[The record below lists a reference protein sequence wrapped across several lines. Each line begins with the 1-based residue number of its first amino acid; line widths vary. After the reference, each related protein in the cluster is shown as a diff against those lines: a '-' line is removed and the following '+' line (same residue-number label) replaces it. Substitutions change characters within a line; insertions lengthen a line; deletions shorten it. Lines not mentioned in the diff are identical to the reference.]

1 MVKNRDIILGI
12 MAVCLAILLPD
23 LSLATIY
30 SYVDQDG
37 AVHFTNVPN
46 DSKYR
51 PWSRTRSRLKG
62 AANPYQ
68 YDPYIRDAA
77 RLYEVDPLLVK
88 AVIKAESDFDC
99 YAISKKGAKGLMQ
112 LMPETM
118 LDMNVADP
126 FDPEANILGGTC
138 YLRKLL
144 DLFKGDIQMS
154 LAAYNAGPNRVK
166 ELGRIP
172 RISETK
178 KYIRNVL
185 ANYKHYKNGSSPSKK
200 WVKVAYE

>member
-1 MVKNRDIILGI
+1 MVKNRRVIFYITAL
-12 MAVCLAILLPD
+12 CLAVLLPD

-51 PWSRTRSRLKG
+51 VWSRKRSRLKG
-62 AANPYQ
+62 AANSYQ
-68 YDPYIRDAA
+68 YDPHIRNAA

-118 LDMNVADP
+118 RDMNVVDP

-144 DLFKGDIQMS
+144 VLFKGDLKMT

-172 RISETK
+172 RITETK
-178 KYIRNVL
+178 NYVRNVL
-185 ANYKHYKNGSSPSKK
+185 VNYKRYKNDSSPYKK
-200 WVKVAYE
+200 WVKVAYD

>member
-1 MVKNRDIILGI
+1 MRKNNLVLGI
-12 MAVCLAILLPD
+12 TAVCLTILLPD
-23 LSLATIY
+23 ASQATIY

-46 DSKYR
+46 DSRYR
-51 PWSRTRSRLKG
+51 PWSRSPARLKG
-62 AANPYQ
+62 SANHYQ
-68 YDPYIRDAA
+68 YEPYIRDAA

-99 YAISKKGAKGLMQ
+99 FAISKKGAKGLMQ

-118 LDMNVADP
+118 RDMNVADP

-144 DLFKGDIQMS
+144 DLFEGDLQLT

-166 ELGRIP
+166 ELGRMP
-172 RISETK
+172 RITETK
-178 KYIRNVL
+178 KYVSNVL
-185 ANYKHYKNGSSPSKK
+185 ANYKRYKNGASPYKT
-200 WVKVAYE
+200 WVKIAYD